1 MQGPLQYSMG
11 LHTNLSYQQ
20 TIFTRFYFIQQASNG
35 VIQQKLRVWSI
46 ILGLC
51 DLMVNLLFR
60 GIFFT
65 VSQSVSVA
73 ARKLNPVSSFN
84 LQYRFVD
91 PRFMFEYRFRL
102 NKGSIGQNLGYF

>member
-1 MQGPLQYSMG
+1 
-11 LHTNLSYQQ
+11 
-20 TIFTRFYFIQQASNG
+20 
-35 VIQQKLRVWSI
+35 
-46 ILGLC
+46 
-51 DLMVNLLFR
+51 MVNLLFR

-65 VSQSVSVA
+65 VSHSVSVA

-102 NKGSIGQNLGYF
+102 NKGSMKAKSRLLLEVLNKPGHEKS